1 MCGILGIYSDKNIS
15 KDLYYG
21 LYSMQHRG
29 QESCGMAVH
38 DGKEIKYKNNN
49 YYQSVRILAQPI
61 CIG

>member
-38 DGKEIKYKNNN
+38 DGKEITTWF
-49 YYQSVRILAQPI
+49 SMEGDVA
-61 CIG
+61 CGS